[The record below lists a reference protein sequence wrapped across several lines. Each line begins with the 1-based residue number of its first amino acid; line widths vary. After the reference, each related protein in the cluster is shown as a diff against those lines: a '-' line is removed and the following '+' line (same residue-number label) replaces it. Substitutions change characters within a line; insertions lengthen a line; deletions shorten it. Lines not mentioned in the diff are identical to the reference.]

1 MPRDLEKVLKINL
14 SELWSTETF
23 DNTMNEMKIEDILQ
37 TPFMMEIVVQVLP
50 EMIKK
55 EEEESKLMQKLKK
68 EFTQKQFD
76 DIWLKLQKDKKFLKN
91 FKLVARAESI

>member
-76 DIWLKLQKDKKFLKN
+76 DIWLKL
-91 FKLVARAESI
+91 

>member
-14 SELWSTETF
+14 SELWSSNTF
-23 DNTMNEMKIEDILQ
+23 NHTISEIKIEDILQ

-55 EEEESKLMQKLKK
+55 EEDENKIMEKLKK
-68 EFTQKQFD
+68 AF
-76 DIWLKLQKDKKFLKN
+76 I
-91 FKLVARAESI
+91 